1 MKRLTLCIIILLFS
15 SLFSI
20 SCIKQRAVDT
30 ADLIVETLQTLQN
43 DETLISYEPEM
54 VLIQGGTYF
63 MGTNDYI
70 FSSAGITDMLSD
82 GIYSPHQVTIESFK
96 ISKYEVITELFL
108 QFLQEVG
115 RNKFNDDNSTYD
127 SLIKYNGE
135 EYRSY
140 PAVSDYYYALDFCK
154 WLGEKNS
161 RNYRLPTE
169 AEWEYAATGGDGRIY
184 PWGNEYQALGDTYVE
199 SPRVLI
205 NKYDKDKSPFGVMN
219 MYGNVAEWTL
229 DYYQNDAYL
238 KHTSINPICI
248 DGEQKSIDGHYSY
261 PPTYIIRGRN
271 HYYYRLDMIEPPVN
285 AFATIKRRFPEPYF
299 AFQRSPVRSYGF
311 RIVEDIGITNFSTI
325 HGPVTFL
332 YEIYTATEDANI
344 YLEPKESSKILKSI
358 NKDISFQSSFLYKDS
373 RGTNWLRIQTFEYSE
388 NTGGTRA
395 GDDSVVGWIK
405 LNYCRLET

>member
-1 MKRLTLCIIILLFS
+1 MKRLTLCVMVLLLS
-15 SLFSI
+15 SLFFI
-20 SCIKQRAVDT
+20 TCIKQNAVDT
-30 ADLIVETLQTLQN
+30 IESPAENLEIIQD

-54 VLIQGGTYF
+54 VLIQGGNYL

-82 GIYSPHQVTIESFK
+82 GVYSPHQVTIESFK
-96 ISKYEVITELFL
+96 ISKYEISSELFL
-108 QFLQEVG
+108 QFLQETG
-115 RNKFNDDNSTYD
+115 RNKFDGYNAYD
-127 SLIKYNGE
+127 SHNKYNGE
-135 EYRSY
+135 EYRGY
-140 PAVSDYYYALDFCK
+140 PAVSNYYYALDFCK
-154 WLGEKNS
+154 WFGERNGK
-161 RNYRLPTE
+161 NYRLPTE

-184 PWGNEYQALGDTYVE
+184 PWGNEYQALGDTDVE
-199 SPRVLI
+199 SPRVSI

-238 KHTSINPICI
+238 KHTAINPICI
-248 DGEQKSIDGHYSY
+248 DGEQKSIDGYDSY
-261 PPTYIIRGRN
+261 PPTYIVRGRN
-271 HYYYRLDMIEPPVN
+271 KYYYRLEMIEPSVN
-285 AFATIKRRFPEPYF
+285 EFATIKRRFPEPYF
-299 AFQRSPVRSYGF
+299 AFQRSSMRSCGF
-311 RIVEDIGITNFSTI
+311 RIVEDIDITNFSTI

-332 YEIYTATEDANI
+332 YEIYTATENANI

-395 GDDSVVGWIK
+395 GDDNVVGWIK